1 MKLLIV
7 LCIAVAAVSGSALP
21 SGNVQVLRYDNDNI
35 GLGNYRYAYELSDG
49 TQQEHQGEII
59 NEGREDES
67 LVVRGSFS
75 WTGPDGVTYK
85 VTYVADSNGYQP
97 TLEKEEEE
105 EGPGSVYTPALIQ
118 SALG

>member
-35 GLGNYRYAYELSDG
+35 GLGNYRYAFELSDG
-49 TQQEHQGEII
+49 TQQEQQGEII

-67 LVVRGSFS
+67 LVVKGSFS
-75 WTGPDGVTYK
+75 WVGPDGVTYK

-97 TLEKEEEE
+97 TIEKEE
-105 EGPGSVYTPALIQ
+105 EGPGAVPAGVVASL
-118 SALG
+118 LG

>member
-7 LCIAVAAVSGSALP
+7 LCIAVAAVSGAVLP
-21 SGNVQVLRYDNDNI
+21 SDNVQILRYDNDNI
-35 GLGNYRYAYELSDG
+35 GLGNYRYAYEQNDG
-49 TQQEHQGEII
+49 TKQEQQGEII

-75 WTGPDGVTYK
+75 WVGPDGVTYK

-97 TLEKEEEE
+97 EIE
-105 EGPGSVYTPALIQ
+105 EGPGGAVPPGVVASL
-118 SALG
+118 LG